1 MQGFKEF
8 TGGRMAW
15 KIVVSESLQP
25 PGWIDRAE
33 VSLSCPLSTATVG
46 SHTHQRGAVLDG
58 VGSSFLIQL
67 KNWPRGPT

>member
-25 PGWIDRAE
+25 PGSPTYKLLAGWIDRAE
-33 VSLSCPLSTATVG
+33 VSLSCPLRTATVG
-46 SHTHQRGAVLDG
+46 SHTRQ
-58 VGSSFLIQL
+58 
-67 KNWPRGPT
+67 